1 MFGWPSE
8 CRAAW
13 ISVACCFRHAPPR
26 QLCWSR
32 VVDKWINTRRH
43 THPRPT
49 TCYSLSRRRWLF
61 IIDGGGKARVFKKEE
76 KTDVSDAISRRRVT
90 TTVDVMS
97 EDTAVTGSGGS
108 VASRRERL
116 RRPLPNPPDSNR
128 GSSGGGGGG
137 SNNTAAA
144 AAGVRGVVASR
155 LAAMASAGSSTSS
168 SVTAASAGSSSP
180 ASTATTNGSDLPHK
194 LSTSY
199 SVDSNSRIPSYRL
212 SSLDRLAQRQR
223 LFEATTATSVQ
234 PNGLPTAHP
243 PPPPTTAATTTTYA
257 AAGET
262 HGVSLL
268 HYPVSYVSLVTWD
281 DDTPF
286 WPLGRPGCH
295 AEPLSF
301 SLFRMTADAPALRM
315 RRTTTT
321 TTIPRRRRRL
331 VVTVVVVVYHRCA
344 HPQPCTTTTG
354 ALIDLFTWPKKKKKK
369 QSSSCGGSFAFS
381 YSFHF
386 VFHRRT
392 LKAIHSIYLSLFRS
406 LVGWGPLV
414 IWESLRIWN
423 YYTLYTRKI
432 DAPRRVVNHSSAD

>member
-1 MFGWPSE
+1 MKSETKQNCWPFGTFRFVFVYWGTTKSHFLRLRLGSSLLALPCCYFRTRAGCGFFQPSE
-8 CRAAW
+8 HQTNRKNIC
-13 ISVACCFRHAPPR
+13 APFFFHFQKKKVR
-26 QLCWSR
+26 
-32 VVDKWINTRRH
+32 
-43 THPRPT
+43 
-49 TCYSLSRRRWLF
+49 
-61 IIDGGGKARVFKKEE
+61 GKTWRE
-76 KTDVSDAISRRRVT
+76 
-90 TTVDVMS
+90 MS
-97 EDTAVTGSGGS
+97 EEQHSS
-108 VASRRERL
+108 VSVVLASRRERL
-116 RRPLPNPPDSNR
+116 RRPLPNPPPPADQLSTNR
-128 GSSGGGGGG
+128 GSSSTSGGGAAAA
-137 SNNTAAA
+137 AAA